1 MSQPKLTGPSL
12 LDPSSL
18 RGRTF
23 REVLC
28 GSSRVEGIIRE
39 GVNGSRNG
47 APDESSGVDSR
58 RWNVVK
64 SVALTSSGDNLA
76 QKQKRGYGSRV
87 EGQLPLGE
95 VPKAEM
101 NSELR
106 RSERVGTVVSE
117 DDKV

>member
-28 GSSRVEGIIRE
+28 GSSRVEGIVC
-39 GVNGSRNG
+39 GGAKGSLNGTPDGISELDSR
-47 APDESSGVDSR
+47 R

-64 SVALTSSGDNLA
+64 SVAGSASRDNLA
-76 QKQKRGYGSRV
+76 EELTCGYGSR
-87 EGQLPLGE
+87 GDQIAFG
-95 VPKAEM
+95 
-101 NSELR
+101 NSKGRVQVGFEL
-106 RSERVGTVVSE
+106 EHQEITG
-117 DDKV
+117 